1 MNLLLCQYTIL
12 NVLFFINFINT
23 SAVSFEC
30 QCTCCITTI
39 QTICDV
45 VKLNSVTIITDNCQT
60 NKCLDACRQQYPNC
74 ELNKGILNGT
84 CLDSIQMRVLISP
97 ISNKI
102 LSTLTSTKIT
112 TTSGTRSTTR
122 ATTLT
127 TTSTTRTT
135 TSTTTSTTRTTTS
148 TTTTSTTSRT
158 TSTTTTIT
166 SP

>member
-1 MNLLLCQYTIL
+1 MNLLLYQYTIL
-12 NVLFFINFINT
+12 NVLFFINFIDT

-30 QCTCCITTI
+30 QCTCCMTTI
-39 QTICDV
+39 QKICDIV
-45 VKLNSVTIITDNCQT
+45 QLNSVTIITDNCQT
-60 NKCLDACRQQYPNC
+60 NKCLDACRQQYPSC

-127 TTSTTRTT
+127 TTSTTTL
-135 TSTTTSTTRTTTS
+135 
-148 TTTTSTTSRT
+148 TTTSTTSRT
-158 TSTTTTIT
+158 TSTTTTSTTPRTT
-166 SP
+166 STTTTSTT